1 MTQTTILLADNN
13 EIFGKVRAELL
24 EANGYKVIIALN
36 PAEAEEILAKGG
48 IDLAILDMRLTNDE
62 DDSDNSGLKVAKDIA
77 PLIPKIILTGFPTY
91 NNARE
96 ALREGQAGN
105 PIALD
110 YLSKSDGPGALI
122 SAIEKIVEN
131 YLQIKERE
139 KNESLK
145 PKKIIRVLFIAANP
159 KDTSRLRLDEEVRA
173 IDQALM
179 QAEFRDRFDIKQ
191 HWAVRIFDIQGYLLR
206 HKPDIVHFSGHGSSS
221 SEIIFEDNV
230 GNSHPVSPSALSQL
244 FSVLKDNIRCVVLN
258 ACYSEYQAQAIAK
271 HIDCVIGMSRSVSDL
286 SAIAFAA
293 SFYQAL
299 GYGRSVKTAY
309 DLGCIQIDLDGLDEQ
324 SIPKLLTTKSDSED
338 VIFVSES

>member
-1 MTQTTILLADNN
+1 MEQTTILLADNDKN
-13 EIFGKVRAELL
+13 FGKIRAEWL
-24 EANGYKVIIALN
+24 EANGYKVIIAQN
-36 PAEAEEILAKGG
+36 PAQAEEFLAKGG
-48 IDLAILDMRLTNDE
+48 IDLAILDMRLTNDN
-62 DDSDNSGLKVAKDIA
+62 DDSDNSGLNVAKNA
-77 PLIPKIILTGFPTY
+77 SPSIPKIILTGFPTY
-91 NNARE
+91 ENVRE
-96 ALREGQAGN
+96 ALGVEQGGI
-105 PIALD
+105 PIALE
-110 YLSKSDGPGALI
+110 YLSKSDGPQVLI

-139 KNESLK
+139 KIESSK

-221 SEIIFEDNV
+221 SEIIFEDNA
-230 GNSHPVSPSALSQL
+230 GNSHPVSPNALSQL

-258 ACYSEYQAQAIAK
+258 ACYSEYQAQAIAN
-271 HIDCVIGMSRSVSDL
+271 HIDCVIGMSRSVTDL

-299 GYGRSVKTAY
+299 GYGRSIKTAY
-309 DLGCIQIDLDGLDEQ
+309 DLGCIQIELDGLDEQ
-324 SIPKLLTTKSDSED
+324 NVPKLLTTRGNPED
-338 VIFVSES
+338 VIFVSE